1 MADQQPARAAAG
13 AYRRAEINTLSQRD
27 LLVRLY
33 QGAERFLTHAR
44 NAMAKGEIET
54 AHGACQKTKAIF
66 TELVATLDLEKGGD
80 VARQLKEL
88 YLFLILRTVEANLRK
103 DPAIIDQLLPIIAT
117 LRGAWEQIPDSEANT
132 SARVG
137 GEGHFHIKA

>member
-1 MADQQPARAAAG
+1 MPDQPPARAAAG

-44 NAMAKGEIET
+44 NGMAKGEIES
-54 AHGACQKTKAIF
+54 AHAGCQKAKAIF
-66 TELVATLDLEKGGD
+66 NELASTLDLEKGGD
-80 VARQLKEL
+80 IARQLKEL

-103 DPAIIDQLLPIIAT
+103 DPAIIDQLLPIVAT
-117 LRGAWEQIPDSEANT
+117 LRSAWEQIPDAEANT
-132 SARVG
+132 SARPG